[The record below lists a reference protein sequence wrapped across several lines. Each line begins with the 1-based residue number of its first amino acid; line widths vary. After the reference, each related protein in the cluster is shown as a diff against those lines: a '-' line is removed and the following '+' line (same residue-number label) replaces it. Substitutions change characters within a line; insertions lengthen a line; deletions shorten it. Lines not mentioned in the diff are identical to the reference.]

1 MPGELEV
8 VDTIEGSHGCVVES
22 FVHLHPDFEATIE
35 GGNVIAKSRDLTIRI
50 EPFGGGIES
59 ISLHRGE
66 TNPMQGWHC
75 PEFGVSTPQTAIVM
89 RCKNN
94 NGAALGYRI
103 KSLS

>member
-1 MPGELEV
+1 VPGELEV
-8 VDTIEGSHGCVVES
+8 VDTIEGSHGCFVES

-35 GGNVIAKSRDLTIRI
+35 GGHVIARSRDLTVRI

-75 PEFGVSTPQTAIVM
+75 PEFGVSTPQTAIVI

-94 NGAALGYRI
+94 NGSAHGYRI
-103 KSLS
+103 TSLS